1 MNTRRFLHLRLPH
14 FVAAVESRLNP
25 LLRERAFVVCRGEHD
40 RSQLLGVSPMAAA
53 LGLKAGMLLA
63 HARRRHPEILV
74 VSGSEERSLSL
85 GNRVLE
91 LLRELSPDLR
101 QQGPSSFTMDLS
113 ACGQLHPDARTLGR
127 SILERLASGLGL
139 EGAIGIGASPLAA
152 VFIARRA
159 AAGEVTCLDAQ
170 EEDRLLRTFPVDW
183 LPGVDSAFSARLAE
197 MGIRTLGEARAITP
211 AFLERVFGERG
222 RLLVRE
228 LNRVRTDL
236 AVEELDDR
244 LVIQRRLQRDTTN
257 EVLLWSQVF
266 ELVEEAADRLARQER
281 RAGYLFLELEW
292 SDGRRLLRG
301 EKIQLRSALPTLSE
315 LRRVARLLLDR
326 CLEDRR
332 ASVRSLQLQFSR
344 LEQAAPQLDAFH
356 AAKML
361 RQSRVERSLSLVKQ
375 RFGGASVRV
384 GLAG

>member
-25 LLRERAFVVCRGEHD
+25 LLQDRAFVVCRGEHD
-40 RSQLLGVSPMAAA
+40 RSQLLGVSPAAAA

-63 HARRRHPEILV
+63 HARRRHPEILTV
-74 VSGSEERSLSL
+74 CGAEERSQSL
-85 GNRVLE
+85 AARVLE
-91 LLRELSPDLR
+91 LLRALCPDLR
-101 QQGPSSFTMDLS
+101 QQSPSSFTLDLS
-113 ACGQLHPDARTLGR
+113 SCRALHPDAAALGR
-127 SILERLASGLGL
+127 RILDQLKHTLAL
-139 EGAIGIGASPLAA
+139 EGAIGIGASALAA
-152 VFIARRA
+152 AFIARRA
-159 AAGEVTCLDAQ
+159 GAGEVTCLDER

-183 LPGVDSAFSARLAE
+183 LPGVDSAFAARLGE

-236 AVEELDDR
+236 AVEESEER
-244 LVIQRRLQRDTTN
+244 LVIQRRLVQDTTN
-257 EVLLWSQVF
+257 EILLWSQIF
-266 ELVEEAADRLARQER
+266 ELVEEGADRLQRQGL
-281 RAGYLFLELEW
+281 RAGTLFLELEW

-301 EKIQLRSALPTLSE
+301 EKVQLRSPQPLLNE
-315 LRRVARLLLDR
+315 LRRVARVLLDR

-332 ASVRSLQLQFSR
+332 ASVRSLQLQFQR
-344 LEQAAPQLDAFH
+344 LERGTPQLDVFH
-356 AAKML
+356 ATRMV
-361 RQSRVERSLSLVKQ
+361 RQGRVEQSLALVKQ
-375 RFGGASVRV
+375 RFGGGSVRV